1 MNPSRLPVAIAA
13 ALLLAV
19 PNAAATTDTF
29 TDASGDGGIL
39 SPAHDILE
47 WTLESDGTTLTSTLE
62 VDDLTSDDNVE
73 YNWHFR
79 NADGN
84 EFSAQCTIGAGVPV
98 YAEPGCRA
106 SLADASA
113 GGLVGFVHSI
123 PITVTVNLA
132 ADTVTVAF
140 DYDDIESASGDAVTV
155 ILASSGH
162 PLVYFPPV
170 VGDHFLVQSPITLA

>member
-1 MNPSRLPVAIAA
+1 MIPNRVPVALAA

-29 TDASGDGGIL
+29 TDASGDGGVL
-39 SPAHDILE
+39 SPAHDILD
-47 WTLESDGTTLTSTLE
+47 WTLVSDGTTLTSILQ
-62 VDDLTSDDNVE
+62 VDDLAAGDEVE
-73 YNWHFR
+73 YGWHFR

-84 EFSAQCTIGAGVPV
+84 EFGARCVFGDGVPL
-98 YAEPGCRA
+98 YNEPGCSA
-106 SLADASA
+106 TLSDASA

-123 PITVTVNLA
+123 PITVTVDLA
-132 ADTVTVAF
+132 ADTVTLAF

-155 ILASSGH
+155 ILSSSGH